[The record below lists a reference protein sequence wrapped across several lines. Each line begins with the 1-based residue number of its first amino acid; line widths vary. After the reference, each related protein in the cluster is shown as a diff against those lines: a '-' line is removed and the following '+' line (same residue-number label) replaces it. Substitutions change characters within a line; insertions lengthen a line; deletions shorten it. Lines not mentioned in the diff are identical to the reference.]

1 MRKDAKWYEWT
12 DDIRWRRA
20 SATIVIRK
28 AWGFLIRSSSV
39 WVRGVCHCILLYLYH
54 RFLFLISGK
63 KEYVDVRSR
72 FLFWRERNANRRSDR
87 RRRPSLLSRTA
98 RPRAAE

>member
-1 MRKDAKWYEWT
+1 MAEGERYHRHPKG
-12 DDIRWRRA
+12 
-20 SATIVIRK
+20 V
-28 AWGFLIRSSSV
+28 GFSHSFIKRLGER
-39 WVRGVCHCILLYLYH
+39 CLPLYLYH